1 MDWFL
6 YDRDLRQEKVK
17 MISCIMLY
25 SDVRKITPL
34 ETLLPELYF
43 YWDEARRIEEIK
55 KLQYF

>member
-17 MISCIMLY
+17 MISCILMLY
-25 SDVRKITPL
+25 SDVRKISPL

-43 YWDEARRIEEIK
+43 YWDEAG
-55 KLQYF
+55 